1 MEKMES
7 PERIRILVAED
18 NKANRMLAIEQ
29 LKRLGFAGEAVAT
42 GAEAVSA
49 VARDRPRLV
58 LMDCHMP
65 LMDGFAATAAIREA
79 EQGSER
85 HTIVVAMTASAT
97 ASDREAC
104 LAAGM
109 DDYLSKPVMM
119 ADLDRAL
126 ARWLPEH
133 AASVGEPVT
142 AAAES
147 AGGPL
152 DRSIIDRLR
161 QDLRSEESF
170 TALLKVYMDELPR
183 RVSGLTSAAETA
195 DGPGVR
201 SAAHTMK
208 STSAMVGALTLSR
221 LCTEIEAEADGP
233 GPVAAELAREIARE
247 SDAVLRELKFLLA
260 NPAA

>member
-1 MEKMES
+1 MEEPK
-7 PERIRILVAED
+7 RIRILIAED
-18 NKANRMLAIEQ
+18 NEANRMLAIEQ

-49 VARDRPRLV
+49 VAREVPRLV

-79 EQGSER
+79 ERGSER

-119 ADLDRAL
+119 ADLDRTL

-133 AASVGEPVT
+133 AASLGEPVR
-142 AAAES
+142 AAAGPT
-147 AGGPL
+147 GGPL

-161 QDLRSEESF
+161 RDLRSEESF
-170 TALLKVYMDELPR
+170 TALIKVYMDELPR
-183 RVSGLTSAAETA
+183 RVSGLTSAAEAA
-195 DGPGVR
+195 DGNGVR

-208 STSAMVGALTLSR
+208 STSAMVGAATLSR

-233 GPVAAELAREIARE
+233 GPVAVELAHEIARE
-247 SDAVLRELKFLLA
+247 AETVLRELESLLA

>member
-1 MEKMES
+1 MDS
-7 PERIRILVAED
+7 PKRIRILVAED
-18 NKANRMLAIEQ
+18 NEANRMLAIQQ
-29 LKRLGFAGEAVAT
+29 LERLGFAGDAVAT

-49 VARDRPRLV
+49 VASELPRLV

-79 EQGSER
+79 EQGTER

-97 ASDREAC
+97 ASDRERC

-109 DDYLSKPVMM
+109 DDYLSKPVLM

-133 AASVGEPVT
+133 PASIREPAAASK
-142 AAAES
+142 AAAS
-147 AGGPL
+147 GDGPL
-152 DRSIIDRLR
+152 DHPILDRLR
-161 QDLRSEESF
+161 QDLRSDESF
-170 TALLKVYMDELPR
+170 TALLEVYMDELPR
-183 RVSGLTSAAETA
+183 RVSGLMSAAATA
-195 DGPGVR
+195 DGEGVR

-221 LCTEIEAEADGP
+221 LCSEIEAEADGL
-233 GPVAAELAREIARE
+233 GALAVELTRGIARE
-247 SDAVLRELKFLLA
+247 ADKVLRELETLLA
-260 NPAA
+260 EAA